1 MRVWRAMAMAG
12 VMAASGGASSLAAD
26 SSPPSAGACQALA
39 RAAFPDP
46 TTTILAAGPQ
56 EAGPVGPAGPFGPGP
71 AAPAHCRLLGKMQER
86 KGANGQTYA
95 IRFQVRLP
103 VTWNGRLFYEGGA
116 GTDGVLG
123 AGVGSLMGGQP
134 GNALERGYAVVI
146 TDAGHDSA
154 VNNDPQRQG
163 VVTFGWDP
171 EARRNYGGAVI
182 GPVVKAAKAAVK
194 AYYGK
199 APAFTYFAGGSK
211 GGQEAMMAA
220 QRFPEEFDAVLVG
233 YPGFHL
239 AYAGGVEQMWD
250 AQAFGDAAKAM
261 GLLTAE
267 GLPLAGRALSD
278 DDLLL
283 VSGAVLAAC
292 DELDGLKD
300 GMVENYT
307 GCTTARVAPALAA
320 ITCTGPKTPDC
331 LLPVQ
336 LTAVRKVMDGAR
348 AKTGGSLY
356 SDWPWDP
363 GIAARSAQGVSQGWR
378 QWKLGAYAAPTNTGL
393 AVALGGGAASAVFTS
408 PPTPV
413 ADTPADLA
421 RYAFG
426 VDVEANWAKTRAKW
440 GPFNESAV
448 DFMNA
453 DATDLSRF
461 TSRGGKILIYHGAAD
476 PVFSLL
482 DTIRWVDAVDR
493 QAGGK
498 ADRFLRLYAVPG
510 MNHGGGGPST
520 DQFAAFDAL
529 VAWREQGVAPGPL
542 VATARASSPWPG
554 RTRLLCPYPQQARY
568 VSGDGEKAQSFR
580 CARPSLAQAA
590 PPASTVSTVPVRFR
604 PDSPIR

>member
-1 MRVWRAMAMAG
+1 MYLRLAVAIGG
-12 VMAASGGASSLAAD
+12 VVAATLASASLAENA
-26 SSPPSAGACQALA
+26 PSAEACQALA

-46 TTTILAAGPQ
+46 TTVIGSATLLAAGP
-56 EAGPVGPAGPFGPGP
+56 VGAAGPFGPAP
-71 AAPAHCRLLGKMQER
+71 SAPAHCHVVGKMQER

-95 IRFQVRLP
+95 VGFQVRLP
-103 VTWNGRLFYEGGA
+103 ANWNGRLFYEGG
-116 GTDGVLG
+116 GGSDGSLG
-123 AGVGSLMGGQP
+123 AGVGSLMGGEP
-134 GNALERGYAVVI
+134 GSALERGYAVV
-146 TDAGHDSA
+146 TSDSGHDNA
-154 VNNDPQRQG
+154 VNKDPERQG

-182 GPVVKAAKAAVK
+182 GPVARAAKAAVK

-239 AYAGGVEQMWD
+239 AYAGAVGQMWD
-250 AQAFGDAAKAM
+250 AQAFAEAARAM
-261 GLLTAE
+261 GQLTPE
-267 GLPLAGRALSD
+267 GLPLAGKAFTD
-278 DDLLL
+278 QDLLL
-283 VSGAVLAAC
+283 VSGAVLKAC

-307 GCTTARVAPALAA
+307 ACTTAKVAPALAE
-320 ITCTGPKTPDC
+320 ITCAGAKAPDC

-336 LTAVRKVMDGAR
+336 AAAMRKVMDGPRGKDGR
-348 AKTGGSLY
+348 ALY

-363 GIAARSAQGVSQGWR
+363 GIAARAGQGVSQGWR
-378 QWKLGAYAAPTNTGL
+378 QWKMGVYAAPTNTGL
-393 AVALGGGAASAVFTS
+393 AVALGGGAVSAVFTS
-408 PPTPV
+408 PPTQV
-413 ADTPADLA
+413 ADNPAALA
-421 RYAFG
+421 RYAFNT
-426 VDVEANWAKTRAKW
+426 DVEQNWAKAQVKW

-461 TSRGGKILIYHGAAD
+461 TRRGGKILIYHGVAD
-476 PVFSLL
+476 PVFSLN
-482 DTIRWVDAVDR
+482 DTIRWVQAVDQVER
-493 QAGGK
+493 GK

-529 VAWREQGVAPGPL
+529 VAWREQGVAPGQL
-542 VATARASSPWPG
+542 VASARPGSPWPG

-568 VSGDGEKAQSFR
+568 VSGDSERAQSFH
-580 CARPSLAQAA
+580 CVKP
-590 PPASTVSTVPVRFR
+590 
-604 PDSPIR
+604 